1 MRFVY
6 HTPVVRNLFTVS
18 SSKGAEQ
25 LVWLA
30 EGQPGTQWER
40 GGYYEKK
47 KPASSSPQAHD
58 DELARRLWEASEQ
71 MVA

>member
-1 MRFVY
+1 M
-6 HTPVVRNLFTVS
+6 
-18 SSKGAEQ
+18 
-25 LVWLA
+25 WLA

-47 KPASSSPQAHD
+47 KLASSSPHAHD
-58 DELARRLWEASEQ
+58 DELARRLWEASDQ